1 MATNF
6 NVFPHFDD
14 IQYLDILRT
23 RRHDLS
29 RTATVTN
36 DIQIVYCKINTIKK
50 KNLDILATCY
60 FLLNEH
66 RRKIFNSIFISSA
79 KLS

>member
-50 KNLDILATCY
+50 KKKSRHIGH
-60 FLLNEH
+60 LLLFT
-66 RRKIFNSIFISSA
+66 K
-79 KLS
+79 

>member
-50 KNLDILATCY
+50 KK
-60 FLLNEH
+60 
-66 RRKIFNSIFISSA
+66 KI
-79 KLS
+79 